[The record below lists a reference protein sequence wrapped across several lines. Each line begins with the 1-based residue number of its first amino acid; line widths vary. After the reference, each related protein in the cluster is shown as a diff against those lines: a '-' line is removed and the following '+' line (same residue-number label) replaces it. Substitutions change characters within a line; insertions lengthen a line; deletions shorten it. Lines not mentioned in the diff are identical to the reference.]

1 MRRPRPSGLNIG
13 RLAMTTRL
21 EQEAGGTGWETD
33 VGETALAEAVWAA
46 QEEVASLGVVAP
58 LAVVVAQ
65 PVARAAMASCGSSN
79 WCRNQGSHRGW
90 MSVRTSTM

>member
-1 MRRPRPSGLNIG
+1 M
-13 RLAMTTRL
+13 
-21 EQEAGGTGWETD
+21 
-33 VGETALAEAVWAA
+33 ALAEADWEA
-46 QEEVASLGVVAP
+46 QEEVAPLG
-58 LAVVVAQ
+58 VVVAQ